1 MPAWAFG
8 FMVLGGLWLCLWTT
22 GPRLLGLVPFAIGA
36 TAAALSPS
44 PDLLVTGDGRHLAI
58 VAADGTPMMLRDRTG
73 DFMRDLLSEASG
85 FDDEPGLLANAPFGA
100 CSRDAC
106 VALIRRDGREYRVL
120 ATRSSDSIDWKSLIR
135 ACSDADIVVS
145 ERWLPRSCTTRW
157 LKLDRKSLEQTGGLA
172 IYLKRDPHVETVA
185 VRLGQHPWAE

>member
-1 MPAWAFG
+1 
-8 FMVLGGLWLCLWTT
+8 
-22 GPRLLGLVPFAIGA
+22 
-36 TAAALSPS
+36 
-44 PDLLVTGDGRHLAI
+44 
-58 VAADGTPMMLRDRTG
+58 
-73 DFMRDLLSEASG
+73 
-85 FDDEPGLLANAPFGA
+85 
-100 CSRDAC
+100 
-106 VALIRRDGREYRVL
+106 VL